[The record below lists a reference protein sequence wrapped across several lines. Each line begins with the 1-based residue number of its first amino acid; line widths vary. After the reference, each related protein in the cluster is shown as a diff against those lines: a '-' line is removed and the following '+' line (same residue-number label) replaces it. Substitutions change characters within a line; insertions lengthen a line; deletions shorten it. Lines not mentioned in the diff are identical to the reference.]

1 MLVDTGGCYLKI
13 TERLS
18 SYSLSII
25 FNLMISLRPLV
36 LLEFGQV
43 LSDHN
48 PGRLKASSPQISRP
62 SKGLSDG
69 PLRQSG
75 VSQGP

>member
-13 TERLS
+13 TERS
-18 SYSLSII
+18 SFYSLSII

-48 PGRLKASSPQISRP
+48 PDRLKASSP
-62 SKGLSDG
+62 
-69 PLRQSG
+69 
-75 VSQGP
+75 